1 MPKKPKLQKLVSSYL
16 VFDNNSHE
24 YDLVVTKKG
33 NKTTLELFHS
43 SNEVWSEH
51 VRSTSAMKIVENGNG
66 IKFNKKYKKLE
77 YDDAEYI
84 RFLLNFENYLDTNVA
99 NQPKF
104 RVFNQETIIE
114 I

>member
-1 MPKKPKLQKLVSSYL
+1 MPKKTKLVSSYL

-24 YDLVVTKKG
+24 YDLTVTKKG
-33 NKTTLELFHS
+33 NKTTLELFYS

-51 VRSTSAMKIVENGNG
+51 VRSTSAMKLVGNGNG
-66 IKFNKKYKKLE
+66 FKLDKKYRKLQ

-84 RFLLNFENYLDTNVA
+84 RFLLNFENYLDINVA

-104 RVFNQETIIE
+104 RVFNTETIIE

>member
-1 MPKKPKLQKLVSSYL
+1 MPKKTKLPKLVSSYL
-16 VFDNNSHE
+16 VFDEHSHE

-33 NKTTLELFHS
+33 NKTTLELYFS
-43 SNEVWSEH
+43 SNEVWNEH
-51 VRSTSAMKIVENGNG
+51 VRSTSAMKLVSNGDG
-66 IKFNKKYKKLE
+66 FKFNKKFGKLQ
-77 YDDAEYI
+77 YDDAEYV

-104 RVFNQETIIE
+104 RVFNQDTIIE